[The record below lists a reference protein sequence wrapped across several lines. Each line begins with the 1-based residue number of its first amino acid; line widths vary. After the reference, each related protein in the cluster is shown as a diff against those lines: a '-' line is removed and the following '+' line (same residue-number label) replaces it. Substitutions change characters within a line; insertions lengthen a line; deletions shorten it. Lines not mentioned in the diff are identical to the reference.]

1 MGHGQHR
8 DDAVFLVDGL
18 AQHAAGEVVVRPE
31 GAVGQHHAFRE
42 PRGAR
47 GVVDECQLVGR
58 LLLIV
63 ADVLLAEVF
72 RELLAIEFVQVLA
85 GIGQLVRTAHHQRVV
100 GVVDDTFQSRHLLR
114 VDDGGYVVA
123 DEEQLRLRVV
133 DDVMYLFGI
142 ELMEYGHSYS
152 PVGQR
157 GYEGHCPLAGV
168 ASAEG
173 YLVALCHT
181 RVLKQY
187 MQLLNLASY
196 VVELQCLT
204 LEVCQR
210 VEVPVVDNRLFK
222 QCVKTRYLFHSI
234 SFSYYLLLT
243 TLLHTPHL

>member
-1 MGHGQHR
+1 MVPEVFV
-8 DDAVFLVDGL
+8 DDA
-18 AQHAAGEVVVRPE
+18 
-31 GAVGQHHAFRE
+31 
-42 PRGAR
+42 
-47 GVVDECQLVGR
+47 
-58 LLLIV
+58 
-63 ADVLLAEVF
+63 
-72 RELLAIEFVQVLA
+72 
-85 GIGQLVRTAHHQRVV
+85 
-100 GVVDDTFQSRHLLR
+100 FQSRHLLR

-157 GYEGHCPLAGV
+157 GNKGHGPLAGV

-210 VEVPVVDNRLFK
+210 VEVPESVSASRFQLSIIDFSSSALKLGICSIV
-222 QCVKTRYLFHSI
+222 YL
-234 SFSYYLLLT
+234 FSYYM
-243 TLLHTPHL
+243 TPYL